1 MKKII
6 HLALHNLKK
15 EKKQYFS
22 FGIIAL
28 ITAFILNLALVLSF
42 SVNSAYDEK
51 FVELNAADIDAVIPK
66 IQDSSDLSNKI
77 KRLDGVESVE
87 VRDGIFL
94 SSAVVKDFRGTDF
107 DMNIVFYNKDD
118 VHKMNLL
125 ETIEQGSEDCG
136 SPIYLP
142 LYISDFGKFEVGQKI
157 TFETDKQSRTFEAVG
172 IVQEMQYGNYG
183 GGMMGAYLPNK
194 TYRKFAEE
202 NAENEVRNYSVKI
215 SEGADPERILN
226 EIRGVTDDLDV
237 NVVFSTTGKANKQTR
252 TMVCNLVII
261 ILAAFALIVMLVSM
275 FLCKFRIQN
284 TIEEETS
291 NMGVLKAL
299 GFTSNMI
306 IFSVML
312 PYIIVGVIS
321 SVLGTALSYLLL
333 PSLVNML
340 TLQAGFSFQIG
351 FNAASMIITIC
362 ALTVIITVFTYRA
375 AVRIR
380 RLNPISAIRGE
391 TEKSRVRKNHF
402 PIVRTPGNVQVI
414 LTLKHMASSMRQN
427 SLLFLVLFVMTM
439 LISFSGNLF
448 YNVIIKP
455 DNFMSTLS
463 EESPSAVFQISENET
478 DRIKSELQNNKDVDS
493 VLKYSAESVKIG
505 NEKITAFI
513 CEDFAQAKNNLCY
526 KGRNPQGKN
535 EIAVGSYIAETKN
548 YQIGDKVK
556 ISQGEDTNTYEIV
569 GFIQSVNYQG
579 KICALTNDGF
589 AKLKNECKFNSLY
602 VYLNDGADT
611 KEFIKEFEK
620 THSNETEQA
629 INFEQKQKTA
639 QEMYSSI
646 VNIVIT
652 AVFAVT
658 ALIVLLILFIIIKSV
673 VVQRKQELGIY
684 KAIGYSS
691 RQLIMQI
698 AGSFMPISILAIM
711 SSAMLGLLY
720 IPALNNAMFSMIGA
734 MKNNLQ
740 TSAGIFIAFA
750 AIELI
755 VTFIISLIMAA
766 PIRKISA
773 YSLIKE

>member
-22 FGIIAL
+22 FGIIAF

-42 SVNSAYDEK
+42 SVNPAYDSK
-51 FVELNAADIDAVIPK
+51 FVELNASDIDAVIPK
-66 IQDSSDLSNKI
+66 IQDSSDISNKI
-77 KRLDGVESVE
+77 KCLDGVESVE

-94 SSAVVKDFRGTDF
+94 GAAVVKDFRGTDF

-118 VHKMNLL
+118 IHKMNRL
-125 ETIEQGSEDCG
+125 ETVDKGSEDCG
-136 SPIYLP
+136 NPIYLP
-142 LYISDFGKFEVGQKI
+142 LYISEFGKFEIGQKI
-157 TFETDKQSRTFEAVG
+157 TFETDKQSYTFETAG

-183 GGMMGAYLPNK
+183 GGMMGVYLPNEA
-194 TYRKFAEE
+194 YRKFAEE
-202 NAENEVRNYSVKI
+202 NAENAVRNYSVKI
-215 SEGADPERILN
+215 SEGANPERILN
-226 EIRGVTDDLDV
+226 KIRGVTDEFDV
-237 NVVFSTTGKANKQTR
+237 NVVFDTTGKANKQTR
-252 TMVCNLVII
+252 TMVCNLLII
-261 ILAAFALIVMLVSM
+261 ILTAFSLIVLLVSM

-284 TIEEETS
+284 TIEEEMS

-306 IFSVML
+306 ISSVML
-312 PYIIVGVIS
+312 PYIIVGIIS
-321 SVLGTALSYLLL
+321 SALGVAVSYLLL

-340 TLQAGFSFQIG
+340 ALQAGFSFKIG
-351 FNAASMIITIC
+351 FDAASMLITIC
-362 ALTVIITVFTYRA
+362 VLTVVITAFTYLA
-375 AVRIR
+375 GVRIR

-391 TEKSRVRKNHF
+391 TEKSSLRKNHF
-402 PIVRTPGNVQVI
+402 PIDNTPGNVQAI

-463 EESPSAVFQISENET
+463 EESPSAVFQISVSET
-478 DRIKSELQNNKDVDS
+478 DRIKDELQNNKDVNA
-493 VLKYSAESVKIG
+493 VLKYATGSVKIG

-513 CEDFAQAKNNLCY
+513 CEDFAQTKNNLCY
-526 KGRNPQGKN
+526 KGRNPQSKD
-535 EIAVGSYIAETKN
+535 EIAVGSNIAKIEN
-548 YQIGDKVK
+548 YQIGDKIK
-556 ISQGEDTNTYEIV
+556 ISHGENTNTYEIV
-569 GFIQSVNYQG
+569 GFVQSVNYQG

-611 KEFIKEFEK
+611 EKFISEFEK
-620 THSNETEQA
+620 THSNEIKQS

-646 VNIVIT
+646 VNIVII
-652 AVFAVT
+652 AIFAIT
-658 ALIVLLILFIIIKSV
+658 TLIVLLILFIIIKSV

-698 AGSFMPISILAIM
+698 AGSFMPISILAIL
-711 SSAMLGLLY
+711 SSAILGLLY
-720 IPALNNAMFSMIGA
+720 IPAINSMTFSMIGA
-734 MKNNLQ
+734 MKNNLKV
-740 TSAGIFIAFA
+740 SAGILIAFA
-750 AIELI
+750 AVELI
-755 VTFIISLIMAA
+755 LTFIISLIMAA
-766 PIRKISA
+766 PIKKISA